1 MGNEPPKA
9 AARVQALGSRPW
21 GPRGRPGGGPE
32 PPRGRPRPGARNR
45 PGRDSGQELF
55 LLTVSQKT
63 PKTDR
68 NKIPVIPGGGAG
80 PGAGTAWRS
89 WTPTGEPEPG
99 GAKTPKTDRKKI
111 PVIPVGGGKTGG
123 SSPLQEGVGRWSV
136 RGSAVPCGLGGVGG
150 LRPRDPL
157 LTSNIRY
164 SHPSRAPFLLKEYKH
179 GLNI

>member
-68 NKIPVIPGGGAG
+68 KKIPVIPVGGAG

-111 PVIPVGGGKTGG
+111 PVIPVGGAKPEA
-123 SSPLQEGVGRWSV
+123 PLPCKRDLGAGAFAGVRCLVVSGVLEGF
-136 RGSAVPCGLGGVGG
+136 GLG
-150 LRPRDPL
+150 
-157 LTSNIRY
+157 IRC
-164 SHPSRAPFLLKEYKH
+164 SHPTSATHIQVVLPFCSK
-179 GLNI
+179 NINMD